1 MTNIERFNNLAG
13 FYEYL
18 KTVQSVICVNK
29 GGIALEN
36 YVGRFFA
43 ADVLQLVLAYADKIG
58 PAVGPMRAKVDQY
71 RKEFEYARAF
81 VTPSEKPIY
90 EMTLDEFEKM
100 MNI

>member
-13 FYEYL
+13 FYEYM

-43 ADVLQLVLAYADKIG
+43 ADVLELIVAYADKMG
-58 PAVGPMRAKVDQY
+58 PATGPTKAKVAQY
-71 RKEFEYARAF
+71 RKEFEFAKQF
-81 VTPSEKPIY
+81 ITPSEKPIY
-90 EMTLDEFEKM
+90 EMSLEEFEKM

>member
-1 MTNIERFNNLAG
+1 MSPQEKFNNLAG

-43 ADVLQLVLAYADKIG
+43 ADVLQLIVAYADKIG
-58 PAVGPMRAKVDQY
+58 AGAGPMKAKMDQY
-71 RKEFEYARAF
+71 RKEFEFAKSF